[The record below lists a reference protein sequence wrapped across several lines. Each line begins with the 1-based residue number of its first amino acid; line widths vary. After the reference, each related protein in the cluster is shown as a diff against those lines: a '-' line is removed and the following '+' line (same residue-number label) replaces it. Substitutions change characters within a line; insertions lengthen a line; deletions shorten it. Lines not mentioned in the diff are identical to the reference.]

1 MHLVLGI
8 TGKVGGAAARH
19 LLKQSYG
26 VAGLVPIKRACV
38 YRTVSLGRKLGFPLK

>member
-19 LLKQSYG
+19 RLKQSYG
-26 VAGLVPIKRACV
+26 VACLVPINAHV
-38 YRTVSLGRKLGFPLK
+38 FTDTVSLGRKVGFPLK

>member
-26 VAGLVPIKRACV
+26 VAGLVPIC
-38 YRTVSLGRKLGFPLK
+38 RTVSFPVNEVTVTNHS